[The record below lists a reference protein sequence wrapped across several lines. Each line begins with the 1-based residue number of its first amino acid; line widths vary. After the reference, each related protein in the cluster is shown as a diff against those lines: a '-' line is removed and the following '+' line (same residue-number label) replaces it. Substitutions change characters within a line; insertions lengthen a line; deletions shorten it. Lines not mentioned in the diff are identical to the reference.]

1 VTVKGTKMLEFPEDY
16 YFPTLQILDF
26 ERDSLKNDNEIMRDI
41 LTTRERLK
49 RKVLLEAKDKKEF
62 DRRR

>member
-1 VTVKGTKMLEFPEDY
+1 MLEFPEDY

-26 ERDSLKNDNEIMRDI
+26 ERDYLKNDNEIMRDI